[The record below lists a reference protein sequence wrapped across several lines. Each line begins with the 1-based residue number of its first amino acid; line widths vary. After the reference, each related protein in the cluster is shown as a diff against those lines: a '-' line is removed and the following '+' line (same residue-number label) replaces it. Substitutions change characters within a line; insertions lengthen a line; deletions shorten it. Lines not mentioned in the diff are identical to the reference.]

1 MNLELDGKVALVGG
15 ASRGI
20 GLAIAKALAAEGCT
34 VVLSARGREGL
45 DAAVAEVGGAAWGQ
59 IADLTDPKDCERLIA
74 AVEARFGRLDV
85 LIANAGSGASVA
97 PGRETP
103 DEWRRVI
110 ELNLFTATNLV
121 GAARPLLA
129 RAKDR
134 HDGGGAIVCVSSICG
149 REALGA
155 PVTYSAAKAA
165 LDATINGLSRP
176 FAAEGIRING
186 VAPGNILFP
195 GGTWDRKQADNPEA
209 VAAMLARD
217 VPQGVLG
224 RPEDVADAVVFLA
237 SSRAAFVTGAVLVV
251 DGGQTRT

>member
-1 MNLELDGKVALVGG
+1 MKLDLAGKVALVGG

-34 VVLSARGREGL
+34 VILSARGQAGL
-45 DAAVAEVGGAAWGQ
+45 DAAVAEVGGTAWGEV
-59 IADLTDPKDCERLIA
+59 ADLTDPAACACLVA
-74 AVEARFGRLDV
+74 AVEDRFGRLDV
-85 LIANAGSGASVA
+85 LVANAGSGASVA

-110 ELNLFTATNLV
+110 ELNLFTATNLI

-134 HDGGGAIVCVSSICG
+134 DGGAVVCVSSICG

-165 LDATINGLSRP
+165 LDAAVNGLSRP

-195 GGTWDRKQADNPEA
+195 GGTWDRKLAETPAA

-224 RPEDVADAVVFLA
+224 RPEDVADAVTFLA
-237 SSRAAFVTGAVLVV
+237 SPRAAFITGAVLVV

>member
-1 MNLELDGKVALVGG
+1 MNLDLDGKVALVGG

-34 VVLSARGREGL
+34 VVLSARGEAGL
-45 DAAVAEVGGAAWGQ
+45 DAAVAEVGGTAWAQ
-59 IADLTDPKDCERLIA
+59 VADLTDATACERLVA

-85 LIANAGSGASVA
+85 LVANAGSGASVA

-110 ELNLFTATNLV
+110 ELNLFTATNLI

-129 RAKDR
+129 Q
-134 HDGGGAIVCVSSICG
+134 DGGGAIVCVSSICG

-165 LDATINGLSRP
+165 LDAAVNGLSRP

-195 GGTWDRKQADNPEA
+195 GGTWDRKLAETPDA

-224 RPEDVADAVVFLA
+224 RPEDVANAVAFLA
-237 SSRAAFVTGAVLVV
+237 SPRAAFVTGAVLVV

>member
-1 MNLELDGKVALVGG
+1 MNLELGGKVALVGG

-20 GLAIAKALAAEGCT
+20 GLAIAKALAEENCQ
-34 VVLSARGREGL
+34 VVLTARGR
-45 DAAVAEVGGAAWGQ
+45 AALEEAVTAIGGSAYGEV
-59 IADLTDPKDCERLIA
+59 ADLGRPADCQRLIS
-74 AVEARFGRLDV
+74 AVDARFGRLDV

-97 PGRETP
+97 PGHETP

-110 ELNLFTATNLV
+110 EQNLFTATNLISA
-121 GAARPLLA
+121 GRPLMA
-129 RAKDR
+129 RG
-134 HDGGGAIVCVSSICG
+134 GGGAIVCVSSICG

-165 LDATINGLSRP
+165 LDAVINGLSRP
-176 FAAEGIRING
+176 FAADGIRITG

-195 GGTWDRKQADNPEA
+195 GGTWDRKMTENAKA
-209 VAAMLARD
+209 VAAMLARE

-224 RPEDVADAVVFLA
+224 RPEDIADAVCFLA
-237 SSRAAFVTGAVLVV
+237 SSRAAFITGTVLVV

>member
-1 MNLELDGKVALVGG
+1 MNLDLQGKVALVGG

-20 GLAIAKALAAEGCT
+20 GLAIAKTLAAEGCT
-34 VVLSARGREGL
+34 VILSARGRQGL
-45 DAAVAEVGGAAWGQ
+45 DAAVAEVGGAAWGEV
-59 IADLTDPKDCERLIA
+59 ADLTDPAACEGLILA
-74 AVEARFGRLDV
+74 IEDRFGRLDV
-85 LIANAGSGASVA
+85 LVANAGSGASVA

-110 ELNLFTATNLV
+110 ELNLFSATNLI

-129 RAKDR
+129 RAKDT
-134 HDGGGAIVCVSSICG
+134 GGGGSIVCVSSICG

-165 LDATINGLSRP
+165 LDAAVNGLSRP

-195 GGTWDRKQADNPEA
+195 GGTWDRKQAESPDA
-209 VAAMLARD
+209 VAALLARD

-224 RPEDVADAVVFLA
+224 RPEDVADAVTFLA
-237 SSRAAFVTGAVLVV
+237 SHRAAFITGAVLVV

>member
-1 MNLELDGKVALVGG
+1 MNLDLEGKVALVGG

-34 VVLSARGREGL
+34 VILSARGKAEL
-45 DAAVAEVGGAAWGQ
+45 DAAVAEVGGTAWGEV
-59 IADLTDPKDCERLIA
+59 ADLTDPAACACLAA
-74 AVEARFGRLDV
+74 AVEDRFGRLDV
-85 LIANAGSGASVA
+85 LVANAGSGASVA
-97 PGRETP
+97 PGLETS

-110 ELNLFTATNLV
+110 ELNLFTATNLI

-129 RAKDR
+129 R
-134 HDGGGAIVCVSSICG
+134 DGGGSIVCVSSICG

-165 LDATINGLSRP
+165 LDAAVNGLSRP

-195 GGTWDRKQADNPEA
+195 GGTWDRKSAENPDA
-209 VAAMLARD
+209 VAAMLVRE

-224 RPEDVADAVVFLA
+224 RPEDVADAVTFLA
-237 SSRAAFVTGAVLVV
+237 SARAAFITGAVLVV

>member
-1 MNLELDGKVALVGG
+1 MNLDLDGKVALVGG

-34 VVLSARGREGL
+34 VVLSARGQAGL
-45 DAAVAEVGGAAWGQ
+45 DAAVVEVGGTAHGEV
-59 IADLTDPKDCERLIA
+59 ADLTDPVACERLVA

-85 LIANAGSGASVA
+85 LVANAGSGASVA

-110 ELNLFTATNLV
+110 ELNLFTATNLI

-129 RAKDR
+129 K
-134 HDGGGAIVCVSSICG
+134 DGGGAIVCVSSICG

-165 LDATINGLSRP
+165 LDAAVNGLSRP

-195 GGTWDRKQADNPEA
+195 GGTWDRKLAENAEA

-224 RPEDVADAVVFLA
+224 RPEDVADAVAFLA
-237 SSRAAFVTGAVLVV
+237 SPRAAFITGAVLVV

>member
-1 MNLELDGKVALVGG
+1 MNLELEGKVALIGG

-34 VVLSARGREGL
+34 VVLSARGRDGL
-45 DAAVAEVGGAAWGQ
+45 DAAVARVGGRAWGET
-59 IADLTDPKDCERLIA
+59 ADLTDPKDCERLVA
-74 AVEARFGRLDV
+74 AVEARFGRVDV
-85 LIANAGSGASVA
+85 LVTNAGSGASVA

-103 DEWRRVI
+103 DEWRRVV
-110 ELNLFTATNLV
+110 ELNLFTATNLI

-129 RAKDR
+129 R
-134 HDGGGAIVCVSSICG
+134 DGGGAVVCVSSICG

-195 GGTWDRKQADNPEA
+195 GGTWDRKQAENPET

-224 RPEDVADAVVFLA
+224 RPEDVADAVTFLA
-237 SSRAAFVTGAVLVV
+237 SPRAAFVTGAVLVV

>member
-1 MNLELDGKVALVGG
+1 MNLDLDGKVALVGG

-34 VVLSARGREGL
+34 VVLSARGEAGL
-45 DAAVAEVGGAAWGQ
+45 DAAVAEVGGTAWGQ
-59 IADLTDPKDCERLIA
+59 VADLTDPAACERLIA
-74 AVEARFGRLDV
+74 AVEVRFGRLDV
-85 LIANAGSGASVA
+85 LVANAGSGASVA

-110 ELNLFTATNLV
+110 ELNLFTATNLI

-129 RAKDR
+129 R
-134 HDGGGAIVCVSSICG
+134 DGGGAIVCVSSICG

-165 LDATINGLSRP
+165 LDAAVNGLSRP

-195 GGTWDRKQADNPEA
+195 GGTWDRKLAEAPDA

-224 RPEDVADAVVFLA
+224 RSEDVADAVTFLA
-237 SSRAAFVTGAVLVV
+237 SPRAAFITGAVLVV

>member
-15 ASRGI
+15 GSRGI
-20 GLAIAKALAAEGCT
+20 GLAIARALAAEGCT
-34 VVLSARGREGL
+34 VVLAARDRQGL
-45 DAAVAEVGGAAWGQ
+45 DAAVTEIGGSAYGEV
-59 IADLTDPKDCERLIA
+59 ADLAVPSDCERLVA
-74 AVEARFGRLDV
+74 AVQARFGRLDV
-85 LIANAGSGASVA
+85 LVANAGSGASVA

-110 ELNLFTATNLV
+110 ELNLFTATNLI

-129 RAKDR
+129 QE
-134 HDGGGAIVCVSSICG
+134 GGGAIVCVSSICG

-165 LDATINGLSRP
+165 LDATVNGLSRP
-176 FAAEGIRING
+176 FAAEGVRING

-195 GGTWDRKQADNPEA
+195 GGTWDRKLAENPQA

-224 RPEDVADAVVFLA
+224 RPEDVANAVTFLA
-237 SSRAAFVTGAVLVV
+237 SPRAAFITGAVLVV

>member
-1 MNLELDGKVALVGG
+1 MNLDLDGKVALVGG

-34 VVLSARGREGL
+34 VVLSARGEAGL

-59 IADLTDPKDCERLIA
+59 VADLTDPAACETLIA

-85 LIANAGSGASVA
+85 LVANAGSGASVA

-103 DEWRRVI
+103 HEWRRVI
-110 ELNLFTATNLV
+110 ELNLFTATNLI

-129 RAKDR
+129 RAKD
-134 HDGGGAIVCVSSICG
+134 GGAIVCVSSICG

-165 LDATINGLSRP
+165 LDAAVNGLSRP

-195 GGTWDRKQADNPEA
+195 GGTWDRKSADNPDA

-237 SSRAAFVTGAVLVV
+237 SARAAFITGAVLVV

>member
-1 MNLELDGKVALVGG
+1 MKLELEGKVALVGG

-34 VVLSARGREGL
+34 VILSARGQAAL
-45 DAAVAEVGGAAWGQ
+45 DAAVTEVGGTAWGEV
-59 IADLTDPKDCERLIA
+59 ADLTDPAACACLVA
-74 AVEARFGRLDV
+74 AVEDRFGRLDV
-85 LIANAGSGASVA
+85 LVANAGSGASVA

-103 DEWRRVI
+103 GEWRRVI
-110 ELNLFTATNLV
+110 ELNLFTATNLI

-129 RAKDR
+129 R
-134 HDGGGAIVCVSSICG
+134 DGGGSIVCVSSICG

-165 LDATINGLSRP
+165 LDAAVNGLSRP

-195 GGTWDRKQADNPEA
+195 GGTWDRKQSENPEA

-237 SSRAAFVTGAVLVV
+237 SARAAFITGAVLVV

>member
-1 MNLELDGKVALVGG
+1 MNLDLDGKVALVGG

-34 VVLSARGREGL
+34 VVLSARGEAELG
-45 DAAVAEVGGAAWGQ
+45 AAVTELGGDAWAQ
-59 IADLTDPKDCERLIA
+59 VADLTDPAACERLVA

-85 LIANAGSGASVA
+85 LVANAGSGTSVA
-97 PGRETP
+97 PGHETP
-103 DEWRRVI
+103 DEWRRMI
-110 ELNLFTATNLV
+110 ELNLFTATNLI
-121 GAARPLLA
+121 GAARPLMT
-129 RAKDR
+129 RAKDGG
-134 HDGGGAIVCVSSICG
+134 GGGAIVCVSSICG

-165 LDATINGLSRP
+165 LDAAVNGLSRP
-176 FAAEGIRING
+176 LAAEGVRING

-195 GGTWDRKQADNPEA
+195 GGTWDRKLAETPDA

-224 RPEDVADAVVFLA
+224 RPEDVADAVTFLA

>member
-1 MNLELDGKVALVGG
+1 MNLGLDGKVALVGG

-20 GLAIAKALAAEGCT
+20 GLAIAKTLAAEGCT
-34 VVLSARGREGL
+34 VVLSARGQESL
-45 DAAVAEVGGAAWGQ
+45 AAAVAQIGEAAYGEQ
-59 IADLTDPKDCERLIA
+59 SDLSDPTECERLVA

-85 LIANAGSGASVA
+85 LVANAGSGASVP
-97 PGRETP
+97 PGHETP
-103 DEWRRVI
+103 AEWRRVVQ
-110 ELNLFTATNLV
+110 LNLFTATNLI

-129 RAKDR
+129 R
-134 HDGGGAIVCVSSICG
+134 DGGGAIVCVSSICG

-165 LDATINGLSRP
+165 LDAVIVGLSRP
-176 FAAEGIRING
+176 FAGEGIRING

-195 GGTWDRKQADNPEA
+195 GGTWDRKLAEAPDA
-209 VAAMLARD
+209 VAAMLARE

-224 RPEDVADAVVFLA
+224 RPEDVADAVAFLA
-237 SSRAAFVTGAVLVV
+237 SDRAAFITGTVLVV

>member
-1 MNLELDGKVALVGG
+1 MNLDLDGKVALVGG

-34 VVLSARGREGL
+34 VVLSARGEAGL
-45 DAAVAEVGGAAWGQ
+45 DGAVAEVGGTAWGQ
-59 IADLTDPKDCERLIA
+59 VADLTDPAACERLVA
-74 AVEARFGRLDV
+74 AVEDRFGRLDV
-85 LIANAGSGASVA
+85 LVANAGSGASVA
-97 PGRETP
+97 PSRETP

-110 ELNLFTATNLV
+110 ELNLFTATNLI

-129 RAKDR
+129 K
-134 HDGGGAIVCVSSICG
+134 DGGGAIVCVSSICG

-165 LDATINGLSRP
+165 LDAAVNGLSRP

-186 VAPGNILFP
+186 VAPGNILFA
-195 GGTWDRKQADNPEA
+195 GGTWDRKLAETPDA

-224 RPEDVADAVVFLA
+224 RPEDVADAVTFLA
-237 SSRAAFVTGAVLVV
+237 SPRATFVTGAVLVV

>member
-1 MNLELDGKVALVGG
+1 MNLDLQGKVALVGG

-20 GLAIAKALAAEGCT
+20 GLAISKALAAEGCT
-34 VVLSARGREGL
+34 VILSARGQGAL
-45 DAAVAEVGGAAWGQ
+45 DAAVAEVGGTAWGEV
-59 IADLTDPKDCERLIA
+59 ADLTDPAACACLVA
-74 AVEARFGRLDV
+74 AVEDRFGRLDV
-85 LIANAGSGASVA
+85 LVANAGSGASVA

-110 ELNLFTATNLV
+110 ELNLFTATNLI
-121 GAARPLLA
+121 GAAQPLLA
-129 RAKDR
+129 RAKDK
-134 HDGGGAIVCVSSICG
+134 GGGAIVCVSSICG

-165 LDATINGLSRP
+165 LDAAVNGLSRP

-195 GGTWDRKQADNPEA
+195 GGTWARKSAETPDA

-224 RPEDVADAVVFLA
+224 RPEDVADAVTFLA
-237 SSRAAFVTGAVLVV
+237 SPRAAFITGAVLVV

>member
-20 GLAIAKALAAEGCT
+20 GLAIARTLAAEGCT
-34 VVLSARGREGL
+34 VVLSARGQDGL
-45 DAAVAEVGGAAWGQ
+45 DAAVAELGGAAWGQ
-59 IADLTDPKDCERLIA
+59 VADLSDPEASERLVA
-74 AVEARFGRLDV
+74 AVEARCGRLDV
-85 LIANAGSGASVA
+85 LVANAGSGASVA

-110 ELNLFTATNLV
+110 ASNLFTATNLI

-129 RAKDR
+129 RE
-134 HDGGGAIVCVSSICG
+134 GGGAIVCVSSICG

-176 FAAEGIRING
+176 FAADGIRING

-195 GGTWDRKQADNPEA
+195 GGTWDRKQAEDPEA

-224 RPEDVADAVVFLA
+224 RPEDVADAVAFLA
-237 SSRAAFVTGAVLVV
+237 SPRAAFVTGAVLVV

>member
-15 ASRGI
+15 ASRNI
-20 GLAIAKALAAEGCT
+20 GLAIAKALAAEKCK
-34 VVLSARGREGL
+34 VVLSARGRTAL
-45 DAAVAEVGGAAWGQ
+45 DAAVAEIGEAACGEV
-59 IADLTDPKDCERLIA
+59 ADLADVSACERLIS

-97 PGRETP
+97 PGRETS

-110 ELNLFTATNLV
+110 EQNLFTATNLI

-129 RAKDR
+129 R
-134 HDGGGAIVCVSSICG
+134 HGGAIICVSSICG

-176 FAAEGIRING
+176 FAADGIRING
-186 VAPGNILFP
+186 VAPGNILFQ
-195 GGTWDRKQADNPEA
+195 GGTWDRKLAENADA
-209 VAAMLARD
+209 VAAMLARE

-224 RPEDVADAVVFLA
+224 RPEDVADAVCFLA
-237 SSRAAFVTGAVLVV
+237 SDRAAFITGTVLVV

>member
-34 VVLSARGREGL
+34 VVLTARGQAGL
-45 DAAVAEVGGAAWGQ
+45 DTAVAEMGGAAWGLA
-59 IADLTDPKDCERLIA
+59 ADLSDPADCERLVA

-85 LIANAGSGASVA
+85 LVANAGSGASVA

-110 ELNLFTATNLV
+110 ELNLFTATNLI

-129 RAKDR
+129 Q
-134 HDGGGAIVCVSSICG
+134 DGGGAIVCVSSICG

-195 GGTWDRKQADNPEA
+195 GGTWARKSAENPEA
-209 VAAMLARD
+209 VAAMLARE

-224 RPEDVADAVVFLA
+224 RPRDVADAVTFLA
-237 SSRAAFVTGAVLVV
+237 SPRAAFITGAVLVV

>member
-1 MNLELDGKVALVGG
+1 MNLDLKGKVALVGG

-20 GLAIAKALAAEGCT
+20 GLAIAKALLAEGCT
-34 VVLSARGREGL
+34 VILSARGRAGL
-45 DAAVAEVGGAAWGQ
+45 GAAVAEVGGAAWGEV
-59 IADLTDPKDCERLIA
+59 ADLTDAAACDGLIE
-74 AVEARFGRLDV
+74 AVEDRFGRLDV
-85 LIANAGSGASVA
+85 LVANAGSGASVA

-110 ELNLFTATNLV
+110 ELNLFTATNLI

-129 RAKDR
+129 R
-134 HDGGGAIVCVSSICG
+134 DGGGSIVCVSSICG

-165 LDATINGLSRP
+165 LDAAVNGLSRP

-195 GGTWDRKQADNPEA
+195 GGTWERKVSENPDA
-209 VAAMLARD
+209 VSIMLARD

-224 RPEDVADAVVFLA
+224 RSEDVADAVTFLA
-237 SSRAAFVTGAVLVV
+237 SARAAFITGAVLVV